1 MISLAIEDQH
11 RFMAELLTG
20 SAFDRFL
27 CVKAEIARNVTWSID
42 GRLNVDFFDS
52 DKQQAVQ
59 AQEYAGWVN
68 LKSTVYQIV
77 QGKQAPLGMSLVLKL
92 SGESTSKLIESSGT
106 SLTQDQ
112 VGGLFINVHY
122 NSDGLNLTTGSS
134 ASVFTMDRSL
144 DHSFEELI
152 QKLLADSDIA
162 FSKL

>member
-27 CVKAEIARNVTWSID
+27 CIKAEIARNVTWSID

-52 DKQQAVQ
+52 YQQQAVQ

-68 LKSTVYQIV
+68 LKANVYQIL
-77 QGKQAPLGMSLVLKL
+77 QGRQAPLGMSLVLKL
-92 SGESTSKLIESSGT
+92 SSESTAKLIESSGT

-112 VGGLFINVHY
+112 VGGLFINIHY
-122 NSDGLNLTTGSS
+122 NSEGLNLTTGSS
-134 ASVFTMDRSL
+134 ATVFTLDRSL
-144 DHSFEELI
+144 DHSFEELV